1 MRSSHRGFTLIELM
15 IVVAII
21 GILAAIAI
29 PAYQRYIARAQ
40 ASESIVLL
48 EGARSVVDEY
58 VSQNGDFPSGLA
70 NLELLGVE
78 TTGKFVSSISG
89 TQTGF
94 ASGLLVAEF
103 KASNIALPLRQ
114 KQVNFTRSSDGDWT
128 CSSGPVNPVEPA
140 YLPQACR

>member
-21 GILAAIAI
+21 GILAAMAI

-40 ASESIVLL
+40 ASEAIVLL
-48 EGARSVVDEY
+48 EGARAVVDEY
-58 VSQNGDFPSGLA
+58 VSQNGDFPTGL
-70 NLELLGVE
+70 NDLELLGIE
-78 TTGKFVSSISG
+78 TSGKFVSSISG

-94 ASGLLVAEF
+94 AEGSLMAEF
-103 KASNIALPLRQ
+103 KASNISLPLRQ
-114 KQVNFTRSSDGDWT
+114 KQVSFTRSPDGTWT
-128 CSSGPVNPVEPA
+128 CSSGPVNPVEPV